1 MPSKARILNGDNE
14 SEIDECVNT
23 LRAGSVIGIPT
34 ETVYGLAAI
43 ATNKSA
49 INLVFAIKERP
60 TSHPLILHIADV
72 SMLDDWA
79 TNISSDVR
87 VLCKKFWPGPLT
99 LILHKSDKVLTE
111 VTGGRNTVAIRCP
124 NHSVTT
130 KLLKKLNDAV
140 VAPSA
145 NKFGKVSPTTAQHVV
160 NDLGSDISI
169 VLDGGE
175 CSIGLESTIIDCT
188 TTPPQLLRTGAITA
202 DQIMQECNI
211 TVVEAFGESRAPGML
226 EKHYAPMC
234 RVVLVSSSQDGLV
247 EAQRYVADGFKV
259 RLLDLNEDLEM
270 FARLLYSSLRIADKD
285 GINVAIVVRAPMK
298 GIGLAINER
307 LEKAAN
313 SFLK

>member
-1 MPSKARILNGDNE
+1 MPSKARILDGNSE
-14 SEIDECVNT
+14 SEIDECVEM

-43 ATNKSA
+43 ATNSSA
-49 INLVFAIKERP
+49 INLVFTIKERP

-79 TNISSDVR
+79 TNISSEAR
-87 VLCKKFWPGPLT
+87 ALCKKFWPGPLT

-111 VTGGRNTVAIRCP
+111 VTGGRDTVAIRCP

-169 VLDGGE
+169 VLDGGD

-202 DQIMQECNI
+202 EQILRECNI
-211 TVVEAFGESRAPGML
+211 TVVSASGESRAPGML
-226 EKHYAPMC
+226 EKHYAPVC
-234 RVVLVSSSQDGLV
+234 RVVLVSSSQEGLI

-259 RLLDLNEDLEM
+259 RLLDLTEDLDK
-270 FARLLYSSLRIADKD
+270 FARLLYSSLRTADKD

-298 GIGLAINER
+298 GIGFAINER

>member
-1 MPSKARILNGDNE
+1 MPSKARILDGNNE
-14 SEIDECVNT
+14 SEIDECVKA

-43 ATNKSA
+43 ATNSSA
-49 INLVFAIKERP
+49 INLVFTIKERP

-79 TNISSDVR
+79 TNISSEAR
-87 VLCKKFWPGPLT
+87 ALCKKFWPGPLT

-111 VTGGRNTVAIRCP
+111 VTGGRDTVAIRCP

-145 NKFGKVSPTTAQHVV
+145 NKFGKVSPTTAKHVV

-169 VLDGGE
+169 VLDGGD

-202 DQIMQECNI
+202 EQILRECNI
-211 TVVEAFGESRAPGML
+211 TVVSASGESRAPGML
-226 EKHYAPMC
+226 EKHYAPVC
-234 RVVLVSSSQDGLV
+234 RVVLVSSSQEGLI

-259 RLLDLNEDLEM
+259 RLLDLNEDLDK
-270 FARLLYSSLRIADKD
+270 FARLLYSSLRTADKD

-298 GIGLAINER
+298 GIGFAINER

>member
-1 MPSKARILNGDNE
+1 MPSKARILDGNNE
-14 SEIDECVNT
+14 SEIDECVKA

-43 ATNKSA
+43 ATNSSA
-49 INLVFAIKERP
+49 INLVFTTKERP

-79 TNISSDVR
+79 TNISSEAR
-87 VLCKKFWPGPLT
+87 ALCKKFWPGPLT

-111 VTGGRNTVAIRCP
+111 VTGGRDTVAIRCP

-145 NKFGKVSPTTAQHVV
+145 NKFGKVSPTTAKHVV

-169 VLDGGE
+169 VLDGGD

-202 DQIMQECNI
+202 EQILRECNI
-211 TVVEAFGESRAPGML
+211 TVVSASGESRAPGML
-226 EKHYAPMC
+226 EKHYAPVC
-234 RVVLVSSSQDGLV
+234 RVVLVSSSQEGLI

-259 RLLDLNEDLEM
+259 RLLDLTEDLDM
-270 FARLLYSSLRIADKD
+270 FARLLYSSLRTADID
-285 GINVAIVVRAPMK
+285 EINVAIVVRAPMK
-298 GIGLAINER
+298 GIGFAINER

>member
-1 MPSKARILNGDNE
+1 MPSKARILDGNNE
-14 SEIDECVNT
+14 SEIDECVKA

-43 ATNKSA
+43 ATNSSA
-49 INLVFAIKERP
+49 INLVFTIKERP

-79 TNISSDVR
+79 TNISSEAR
-87 VLCKKFWPGPLT
+87 ALCKKFWPGPLT

-111 VTGGRNTVAIRCP
+111 VTGGRDTVAIRCP

-145 NKFGKVSPTTAQHVV
+145 NKFGKVSPTTAKHVV

-169 VLDGGE
+169 VLDGGD

-202 DQIMQECNI
+202 EQILRECNI
-211 TVVEAFGESRAPGML
+211 TVVSASGESRAPGML
-226 EKHYAPMC
+226 EKHYAPVC
-234 RVVLVSSSQDGLV
+234 RVVLVSSSQEGLI

-259 RLLDLNEDLEM
+259 RLLDLNEDLDM
-270 FARLLYSSLRIADKD
+270 FARLLYSSLRTADKD

-298 GIGLAINER
+298 GIGFAINER

>member
-1 MPSKARILNGDNE
+1 MPSKARILDGNSE
-14 SEIDECVNT
+14 SEIDECVEM

-43 ATNKSA
+43 ATNSSA
-49 INLVFAIKERP
+49 INLVFTTKERP

-79 TNISSDVR
+79 TNISSEAR
-87 VLCKKFWPGPLT
+87 ALCKKFWPGPLT

-111 VTGGRNTVAIRCP
+111 VTGGRDTVAIRCP

-145 NKFGKVSPTTAQHVV
+145 NKFGKVSPTTAKHVV

-169 VLDGGE
+169 VLDGGD

-202 DQIMQECNI
+202 EQILRECNI
-211 TVVEAFGESRAPGML
+211 TVVSASGESRAPGML
-226 EKHYAPMC
+226 EKHYAPVC
-234 RVVLVSSSQDGLV
+234 RVVLVSSSQEGLI

-259 RLLDLNEDLEM
+259 RLLDLTEDLDK
-270 FARLLYSSLRIADKD
+270 FARLLYSSLRTADKE

-298 GIGLAINER
+298 GIGFAINER

-313 SFLK
+313 SFLQ

>member
-1 MPSKARILNGDNE
+1 MPSKARILDGNNE
-14 SEIDECVNT
+14 SEIDECVEA

-43 ATNKSA
+43 ATNSSA
-49 INLVFAIKERP
+49 INLVFTTKERP

-79 TNISSDVR
+79 TNISSEAR
-87 VLCKKFWPGPLT
+87 ALCKKFWPGPLT

-111 VTGGRNTVAIRCP
+111 VTGGRDTVAIRCP

-145 NKFGKVSPTTAQHVV
+145 NKFGKVSPTTAKHVV

-169 VLDGGE
+169 VLDGGD

-202 DQIMQECNI
+202 EQILRECNI
-211 TVVEAFGESRAPGML
+211 TVVSASGESRAPGML
-226 EKHYAPMC
+226 EKHYAPVC
-234 RVVLVSSSQDGLV
+234 RVVLVSSSQEGLI

-259 RLLDLNEDLEM
+259 RLLDLTEDLDK
-270 FARLLYSSLRIADKD
+270 FARLLYSSLRTADKD

-298 GIGLAINER
+298 GIGFAINER

>member
-1 MPSKARILNGDNE
+1 MPSKARILDGNNE
-14 SEIDECVNT
+14 SEIDECVKA

-43 ATNKSA
+43 ATYKSA

-79 TNISSDVR
+79 TNISSETR
-87 VLCKKFWPGPLT
+87 ALCKQFWPGPLT
-99 LILHKSDKVLTE
+99 LILHKSDKILTE

>member
-1 MPSKARILNGDNE
+1 M
-14 SEIDECVNT
+14 
-23 LRAGSVIGIPT
+23 
-34 ETVYGLAAI
+34 
-43 ATNKSA
+43 
-49 INLVFAIKERP
+49 
-60 TSHPLILHIADV
+60 ILHIADV

-79 TNISSDVR
+79 TNISSEAR
-87 VLCKKFWPGPLT
+87 ALCKKFWPGPLT

-111 VTGGRNTVAIRCP
+111 VTGGRDTVAIRCP

-145 NKFGKVSPTTAQHVV
+145 NKFGKVSPTTAKHVV

-169 VLDGGE
+169 VLDGGD

-202 DQIMQECNI
+202 EQIMQECNI
-211 TVVEAFGESRAPGML
+211 TVIAASGESRAPGML
-226 EKHYAPMC
+226 EKHYAPVC
-234 RVVLVSSSQDGLV
+234 RVVLVSSSQEGLV

-259 RLLDLNEDLEM
+259 RLLDLTEDLDK
-270 FARLLYSSLRIADKD
+270 FARLLYSSLRTADKD

-298 GIGLAINER
+298 GIGSAINER

-313 SFLK
+313 SFLQ

>member
-1 MPSKARILNGDNE
+1 MPSRARILDGKRE

-23 LRAGSVIGIPT
+23 LRDGSVIGIPT

-43 ATNKSA
+43 ATNSSA

-79 TNISSDVR
+79 TNISSEAR
-87 VLCKKFWPGPLT
+87 ALCKQFWPGPLT

-111 VTGGRNTVAIRCP
+111 VTGGRSTVAIRCP

-169 VLDGGE
+169 VLDGGD

-202 DQIMQECNI
+202 EQIMQECNI
-211 TVVEAFGESRAPGML
+211 TVAEASGESRAPGML

-234 RVVLVSSSQDGLV
+234 RVVLVSSSQEGLI

-259 RLLDLNEDLEM
+259 RLLDLNEDLDM
-270 FARLLYSSLRIADKD
+270 FARLLYSSLRTADKD
-285 GINVAIVVRAPMK
+285 GINVAVVVRAPMK

-313 SFLK
+313 SFLQ

>member
-79 TNISSDVR
+79 TNISSETR
-87 VLCKKFWPGPLT
+87 ALCKQFWPGPLT

-145 NKFGKVSPTTAQHVV
+145 NKFGKISPTTAQHVV

>member
-1 MPSKARILNGDNE
+1 MPSKARILDGNSE
-14 SEIDECVNT
+14 SEIDECVEM

-43 ATNKSA
+43 ATNSSA
-49 INLVFAIKERP
+49 INLVFTTKERP

-79 TNISSDVR
+79 TNISSEAR
-87 VLCKKFWPGPLT
+87 ALCKKFWPGPLT

-111 VTGGRNTVAIRCP
+111 VTGGRDTVAIRCP

-145 NKFGKVSPTTAQHVV
+145 NKFGKVSPTTAKHVV

-169 VLDGGE
+169 VLDGGD

-202 DQIMQECNI
+202 EQILRECNI
-211 TVVEAFGESRAPGML
+211 TVVSASGESRAPGML
-226 EKHYAPMC
+226 EKHYAPVC
-234 RVVLVSSSQDGLV
+234 RVVLVSSSQEGLI

-259 RLLDLNEDLEM
+259 RLLDLTEDLDK
-270 FARLLYSSLRIADKD
+270 FARLLYSSLRTADKD

-298 GIGLAINER
+298 GIGFAINER

-313 SFLK
+313 SFLQ

>member
-1 MPSKARILNGDNE
+1 MPSKARILDGNSE
-14 SEIDECVNT
+14 SEIDECVEM

-43 ATNKSA
+43 ATNSSA
-49 INLVFAIKERP
+49 INLVFTTKERP

-79 TNISSDVR
+79 TNISSEAR
-87 VLCKKFWPGPLT
+87 ALCKKFWPGPLT

-111 VTGGRNTVAIRCP
+111 VTGGRDTVAIRCP

-145 NKFGKVSPTTAQHVV
+145 NKFGKVSPTTAKHVV

-169 VLDGGE
+169 VLDGGD

-202 DQIMQECNI
+202 EHILRECNI
-211 TVVEAFGESRAPGML
+211 TVVAASGESRAPGML
-226 EKHYAPMC
+226 EKHYAPVC
-234 RVVLVSSSQDGLV
+234 RVVLVSSSQEGLI

-259 RLLDLNEDLEM
+259 RLLDLTEDLDM
-270 FARLLYSSLRIADKD
+270 FARLLYSSLRTADKD
-285 GINVAIVVRAPMK
+285 GITVAIVVRAPMK
-298 GIGLAINER
+298 GIGFAINER

>member
-1 MPSKARILNGDNE
+1 MPSKARILDGNNE
-14 SEIDECVNT
+14 SEIDECVKA

-43 ATNKSA
+43 ATNSSA
-49 INLVFAIKERP
+49 INLVFTTKERP

-79 TNISSDVR
+79 TNISSEAR
-87 VLCKKFWPGPLT
+87 ALCKKFWPGPLT

-111 VTGGRNTVAIRCP
+111 VTGGRDTVAIRCP

-145 NKFGKVSPTTAQHVV
+145 NKFGKVSPTTAKHVV

-169 VLDGGE
+169 VLDGGD

-202 DQIMQECNI
+202 EHILRECNI
-211 TVVEAFGESRAPGML
+211 TVVAASGESRAPGML
-226 EKHYAPMC
+226 EKHYAPVC
-234 RVVLVSSSQDGLV
+234 RVVLVSSSQEGLI

-259 RLLDLNEDLEM
+259 RLLDLTEDLDK
-270 FARLLYSSLRIADKD
+270 FARLLYSSLRTADKD

-298 GIGLAINER
+298 GIGFAINER

>member
-1 MPSKARILNGDNE
+1 MPSKARILDGNSE
-14 SEIDECVNT
+14 SEIDECVEM

-43 ATNKSA
+43 ATNSSA
-49 INLVFAIKERP
+49 INLVFTTKERP

-79 TNISSDVR
+79 TNISSEAR
-87 VLCKKFWPGPLT
+87 ALCKKFWPGPLT

-111 VTGGRNTVAIRCP
+111 VTGGRDTVAIRCP

-169 VLDGGE
+169 VLDGGD

-202 DQIMQECNI
+202 EQILRECNI
-211 TVVEAFGESRAPGML
+211 TVVAASGESRAPGML
-226 EKHYAPMC
+226 EKHYAPVC
-234 RVVLVSSSQDGLV
+234 RVVLVSSSQEGLI

-259 RLLDLNEDLEM
+259 RLLDLTEDLDK
-270 FARLLYSSLRIADKD
+270 FARLLYSSLRTADKD

-298 GIGLAINER
+298 GIGFAINER

>member
-1 MPSKARILNGDNE
+1 MPSKARILDGNSE
-14 SEIDECVNT
+14 SEIDECVEM

-43 ATNKSA
+43 ATNSSA
-49 INLVFAIKERP
+49 INLVFKTKERP

-79 TNISSDVR
+79 TNISSEAR
-87 VLCKKFWPGPLT
+87 ALCKKFWPGPLT

-111 VTGGRNTVAIRCP
+111 VTGGRDTVAIRCP

-145 NKFGKVSPTTAQHVV
+145 NKFGKVSPTTAKHVV

-169 VLDGGE
+169 VLDGGD

-202 DQIMQECNI
+202 EQILRECNI
-211 TVVEAFGESRAPGML
+211 TVVSASGESRAPGML
-226 EKHYAPMC
+226 EKHYAPVC
-234 RVVLVSSSQDGLV
+234 RVVLVSSSQEGLI

-259 RLLDLNEDLEM
+259 RLLDLTEDLDK
-270 FARLLYSSLRIADKD
+270 FARLLYSSLRTADKD

-298 GIGLAINER
+298 GIGFAINER

-313 SFLK
+313 SFLQ

>member
-1 MPSKARILNGDNE
+1 MPSKARILDGNSE
-14 SEIDECVNT
+14 SEIDECVEM

-43 ATNKSA
+43 ATNSSA
-49 INLVFAIKERP
+49 INLVFTTKERP

-79 TNISSDVR
+79 TNISSEAR
-87 VLCKKFWPGPLT
+87 ALCKKFWPGPLT

-111 VTGGRNTVAIRCP
+111 VTGGRDTVAIRCP

-145 NKFGKVSPTTAQHVV
+145 NKFGKVSPTTAKHVV

-169 VLDGGE
+169 VLDGGD

-202 DQIMQECNI
+202 EQILRECNI
-211 TVVEAFGESRAPGML
+211 TVVAASGESRAPGML
-226 EKHYAPMC
+226 EKHYAPVC
-234 RVVLVSSSQDGLV
+234 RVVLVSSSQEGLI

-259 RLLDLNEDLEM
+259 RLLDLTEDLDM
-270 FARLLYSSLRIADKD
+270 FARLLYSSLRTADKD
-285 GINVAIVVRAPMK
+285 GITVAIVVRAPMK
-298 GIGLAINER
+298 GIGFAINER

-313 SFLK
+313 SFLQ

>member
-1 MPSKARILNGDNE
+1 MPSKARIVDGNSE
-14 SEIDECVNT
+14 SEIDECVEM

-43 ATNKSA
+43 ATNSSA
-49 INLVFAIKERP
+49 INLVFTTKERP

-79 TNISSDVR
+79 TNISSETR
-87 VLCKKFWPGPLT
+87 ALCKKFWPGPLT

-111 VTGGRNTVAIRCP
+111 VTGGRDTVAIRCP

-145 NKFGKVSPTTAQHVV
+145 NKFGKVSPTTAKHVV
-160 NDLGSDISI
+160 NDLGSDISL
-169 VLDGGE
+169 VLDGGD

-202 DQIMQECNI
+202 EQILRECNI
-211 TVVEAFGESRAPGML
+211 TVVSASGESRAPGML
-226 EKHYAPMC
+226 EKHYAPVC
-234 RVVLVSSSQDGLV
+234 RVVLVSSSQEGLI

-259 RLLDLNEDLEM
+259 RLLDLTEDLDM
-270 FARLLYSSLRIADKD
+270 FARLLYSSLRTADKD
-285 GINVAIVVRAPMK
+285 GITVAIVVRAPMK
-298 GIGLAINER
+298 GIGFAINER

>member
-1 MPSKARILNGDNE
+1 MPSKARILDGNNE
-14 SEIDECVNT
+14 SEIDECVKA

-43 ATNKSA
+43 ATNSSA
-49 INLVFAIKERP
+49 INLVFTTKERP

-79 TNISSDVR
+79 TNISSEAR
-87 VLCKKFWPGPLT
+87 ALCKKFWPGPLT

-111 VTGGRNTVAIRCP
+111 VTGGRDTVAIRCP

-145 NKFGKVSPTTAQHVV
+145 NKFGKVSPTTAKHVV

-169 VLDGGE
+169 VLDGGD

-202 DQIMQECNI
+202 EQILRECNI
-211 TVVEAFGESRAPGML
+211 TVVSASGESRAPGML
-226 EKHYAPMC
+226 EKHYAPVC
-234 RVVLVSSSQDGLV
+234 RVVLVSSSQEGLI

-259 RLLDLNEDLEM
+259 RLLDLTEDLDM
-270 FARLLYSSLRIADKD
+270 FARLLYSSLRTADKD

-298 GIGLAINER
+298 GIGFAINER

-313 SFLK
+313 SFLQ

>member
-1 MPSKARILNGDNE
+1 MPSKARILDGNNE
-14 SEIDECVNT
+14 SEIDECVKA

-43 ATNKSA
+43 ATNSSA

-79 TNISSDVR
+79 TNISSEAR
-87 VLCKKFWPGPLT
+87 ALCKKFWPGPLT

-111 VTGGRNTVAIRCP
+111 VTGGRDTVAIRYP

-145 NKFGKVSPTTAQHVV
+145 NKFGKVSPTTAKHVV
-160 NDLGSDISI
+160 NDLGSDIST
-169 VLDGGE
+169 VLDGGD

-211 TVVEAFGESRAPGML
+211 TVVEASGESRAPGML
-226 EKHYAPMC
+226 EKHYAPVC
-234 RVVLVSSSQDGLV
+234 RVVLVSSSQEGLI
-247 EAQRYVADGFKV
+247 EAQRYVDDGFKV
-259 RLLDLNEDLEM
+259 RLLDLTEDLDM
-270 FARLLYSSLRIADKD
+270 FARLLYSSLRTADKD
-285 GINVAIVVRAPMK
+285 AINVAIVVRAPMK

-313 SFLK
+313 SFLL

>member
-1 MPSKARILNGDNE
+1 MPSKARILDGNNE
-14 SEIDECVNT
+14 SEIDECVKA

-43 ATNKSA
+43 ATNSSA
-49 INLVFAIKERP
+49 INLVFTTKERP

-79 TNISSDVR
+79 TNISSEAR
-87 VLCKKFWPGPLT
+87 ALCKKFWPGPLT

-111 VTGGRNTVAIRCP
+111 VTGGRDTVAIRCP

-169 VLDGGE
+169 VLDGGD

-202 DQIMQECNI
+202 EQILRECNI
-211 TVVEAFGESRAPGML
+211 TVVSASGESRAPGML
-226 EKHYAPMC
+226 EKHYAPVC
-234 RVVLVSSSQDGLV
+234 RVVLVSSSQEGLI

-259 RLLDLNEDLEM
+259 RLLDLTEDLDK
-270 FARLLYSSLRIADKD
+270 FARLLYSSLRTADKD

-298 GIGLAINER
+298 GIGFAINER

>member
-1 MPSKARILNGDNE
+1 MPSKARILDGNSE
-14 SEIDECVNT
+14 SEIDECVEM

-43 ATNKSA
+43 ATNSSA
-49 INLVFAIKERP
+49 INLVFTTKERP

-79 TNISSDVR
+79 TNISSEAR
-87 VLCKKFWPGPLT
+87 ALCKKFWPGPLT

-111 VTGGRNTVAIRCP
+111 VTGGRDTVAIRCP

-169 VLDGGE
+169 VLDGGD

-202 DQIMQECNI
+202 EQILRECNI
-211 TVVEAFGESRAPGML
+211 TVVSASGESRAPGML
-226 EKHYAPMC
+226 EKHYAPVC
-234 RVVLVSSSQDGLV
+234 RVVLVSSSQEGLI

-259 RLLDLNEDLEM
+259 RLLDLTEDLDM
-270 FARLLYSSLRIADKD
+270 FARLLYSSLRTADKD
-285 GINVAIVVRAPMK
+285 GITVAIVVRAPMK
-298 GIGLAINER
+298 GIGFAINER

-313 SFLK
+313 SFLQ

>member
-1 MPSKARILNGDNE
+1 MPSKARILDGNSE
-14 SEIDECVNT
+14 SEIDECVEM

-43 ATNKSA
+43 ATNSSA
-49 INLVFAIKERP
+49 INLVFTTKERP

-79 TNISSDVR
+79 TNISSEAR
-87 VLCKKFWPGPLT
+87 ALCKKFWPGPLT

-111 VTGGRNTVAIRCP
+111 VTGDRDTVAIRCP

-145 NKFGKVSPTTAQHVV
+145 NKFGKVSPTTAKHVV
-160 NDLGSDISI
+160 NDLGSDISL
-169 VLDGGE
+169 VLDGGD

-202 DQIMQECNI
+202 EQILRECNI
-211 TVVEAFGESRAPGML
+211 TVVSASGESRAPGML
-226 EKHYAPMC
+226 EKHYAPVC
-234 RVVLVSSSQDGLV
+234 RVVLVSSSQEGLI

-259 RLLDLNEDLEM
+259 RLLDLNEDLDK
-270 FARLLYSSLRIADKD
+270 FARLLYSSLRTADKD
-285 GINVAIVVRAPMK
+285 GINVAIVVRAPMN
-298 GIGLAINER
+298 GMGFAINER

-313 SFLK
+313 SFLQ

>member
-1 MPSKARILNGDNE
+1 MPSKARILDGNNE
-14 SEIDECVNT
+14 SEIDECVKA

-43 ATNKSA
+43 ATNSSA
-49 INLVFAIKERP
+49 INLVFTIKERP

-79 TNISSDVR
+79 TNISSEAR
-87 VLCKKFWPGPLT
+87 ALCKKFWPGPLT

-111 VTGGRNTVAIRCP
+111 VTGGRDTVAIRCP

-145 NKFGKVSPTTAQHVV
+145 NKFGKVSPTTAKHVV

-169 VLDGGE
+169 VLDGGD

-202 DQIMQECNI
+202 EHILRECNI
-211 TVVEAFGESRAPGML
+211 TVVAASGESRAPGML
-226 EKHYAPMC
+226 EKHYAPVC
-234 RVVLVSSSQDGLV
+234 RVVLVSSSQEGLI

-259 RLLDLNEDLEM
+259 RLLDLTEDLDM
-270 FARLLYSSLRIADKD
+270 FARLLYSSLRTADKD
-285 GINVAIVVRAPMK
+285 GITVAIVVRAPMK
-298 GIGLAINER
+298 GIGFAINER

>member
-1 MPSKARILNGDNE
+1 MPSKARILDGNNE
-14 SEIDECVNT
+14 SEIDECVKA

-43 ATNKSA
+43 ATNSSA
-49 INLVFAIKERP
+49 INLVFTIKERP

-79 TNISSDVR
+79 TNISSEAR
-87 VLCKKFWPGPLT
+87 ALCKKFWPGPLT

-111 VTGGRNTVAIRCP
+111 VTGGRDTVAIRCP

-169 VLDGGE
+169 VLDGGD

-202 DQIMQECNI
+202 EQILRECNI
-211 TVVEAFGESRAPGML
+211 TVVSASGESRAPGML
-226 EKHYAPMC
+226 EKHYAPVC
-234 RVVLVSSSQDGLV
+234 RVVLVSSSQEGLI

-259 RLLDLNEDLEM
+259 RLLDLTEDLDM
-270 FARLLYSSLRIADKD
+270 FARLLYSSLRTADKD
-285 GINVAIVVRAPMK
+285 GITVAIVVRAPMK
-298 GIGLAINER
+298 GIGFAINER

>member
-1 MPSKARILNGDNE
+1 
-14 SEIDECVNT
+14 
-23 LRAGSVIGIPT
+23 
-34 ETVYGLAAI
+34 
-43 ATNKSA
+43 
-49 INLVFAIKERP
+49 
-60 TSHPLILHIADV
+60 
-72 SMLDDWA
+72 MLDDWA
-79 TNISSDVR
+79 TNISSEAR
-87 VLCKKFWPGPLT
+87 ALCKKFWPGPLT

-111 VTGGRNTVAIRCP
+111 VTGGRDTVAIRCP

-145 NKFGKVSPTTAQHVV
+145 NKFGKVSPTTAKHVV

-169 VLDGGE
+169 VLDGGD

-202 DQIMQECNI
+202 EQILRECNI
-211 TVVEAFGESRAPGML
+211 TVVSASGESRAPGML
-226 EKHYAPMC
+226 EKHYAPVC
-234 RVVLVSSSQDGLV
+234 RVVLVSSSQEGLI

-259 RLLDLNEDLEM
+259 RLLDLTEDLDM
-270 FARLLYSSLRIADKD
+270 FARLLYSSLRTADKD
-285 GINVAIVVRAPMK
+285 GITVAIVVRAPMK
-298 GIGLAINER
+298 GIGFAINER

>member
-1 MPSKARILNGDNE
+1 MPSKARILDGNSE
-14 SEIDECVNT
+14 SEIDECVKA

-43 ATNKSA
+43 ATNSSA
-49 INLVFAIKERP
+49 INLVFTIKERP

-79 TNISSDVR
+79 TNISSEAR
-87 VLCKKFWPGPLT
+87 ALCKKFWPGPLT

-111 VTGGRNTVAIRCP
+111 VTGGRDTVAIRCP

-145 NKFGKVSPTTAQHVV
+145 NKFGKVSPTTAKHVV

-169 VLDGGE
+169 VLDGGD

-202 DQIMQECNI
+202 EQILRECNI
-211 TVVEAFGESRAPGML
+211 TVVSASGESRAPGML
-226 EKHYAPMC
+226 EKHYAPVC
-234 RVVLVSSSQDGLV
+234 RVVLVSSSQEGLI

-259 RLLDLNEDLEM
+259 RLLDLNEDLDK
-270 FARLLYSSLRIADKD
+270 FARLLYSSLRTADKD
-285 GINVAIVVRAPMK
+285 GITVAIVVRAPMK
-298 GIGLAINER
+298 GIGFAINER

-313 SFLK
+313 SFLQ

>member
-1 MPSKARILNGDNE
+1 MPSKARILDGNNE
-14 SEIDECVNT
+14 SEIDECVKA

-43 ATNKSA
+43 ATNSSA
-49 INLVFAIKERP
+49 INLVFTIKERP

-79 TNISSDVR
+79 TNISSEAR
-87 VLCKKFWPGPLT
+87 ALCKKFWPGPLT

-111 VTGGRNTVAIRCP
+111 VTGGRDTVAIRCP

-145 NKFGKVSPTTAQHVV
+145 NKFGKVSPTTAKHVV
-160 NDLGSDISI
+160 NDLGSDISL
-169 VLDGGE
+169 VLDGGD

-202 DQIMQECNI
+202 EQILRECNI
-211 TVVEAFGESRAPGML
+211 TVVSASGESRAPGML
-226 EKHYAPMC
+226 EKHYAPVC
-234 RVVLVSSSQDGLV
+234 RVVLVSSSQEGLI

-259 RLLDLNEDLEM
+259 RLLDLTEDLDK
-270 FARLLYSSLRIADKD
+270 FARLLYSSLRTADKD
-285 GINVAIVVRAPMK
+285 GMNVAIVVRAPMK
-298 GIGLAINER
+298 GIGFAINER

>member
-1 MPSKARILNGDNE
+1 MPSKARILDGNSE
-14 SEIDECVNT
+14 SEIDECVEM

-43 ATNKSA
+43 ATNSSA
-49 INLVFAIKERP
+49 INLVFTTKERP

-79 TNISSDVR
+79 TNISSETR
-87 VLCKKFWPGPLT
+87 ALCKKFWPGPLT

-111 VTGGRNTVAIRCP
+111 VTGGRDTVAIRCP

-169 VLDGGE
+169 VLDGGD

-202 DQIMQECNI
+202 EHILQECNI
-211 TVVEAFGESRAPGML
+211 TVVAASGESRAPGML
-226 EKHYAPMC
+226 EKHYAPVC
-234 RVVLVSSSQDGLV
+234 RVVLVSSSQEGLI

-259 RLLDLNEDLEM
+259 RLLDLNEDLDK
-270 FARLLYSSLRIADKD
+270 FARLLYSSLRTADKD
-285 GINVAIVVRAPMK
+285 GINVAIVVRAPMN
-298 GIGLAINER
+298 GMGFAINER

>member
-1 MPSKARILNGDNE
+1 MPSKARILDGNSE
-14 SEIDECVNT
+14 SEIDECVEM

-43 ATNKSA
+43 ATNSSA
-49 INLVFAIKERP
+49 INLVFTTKERP

-79 TNISSDVR
+79 TNISSEAR
-87 VLCKKFWPGPLT
+87 ALCKKFWPGPLT

-111 VTGGRNTVAIRCP
+111 VTGGRDTVAIRCP

-145 NKFGKVSPTTAQHVV
+145 NKFGKVSPTTAKHVV

-169 VLDGGE
+169 VLDGGD

-202 DQIMQECNI
+202 EQILRECNI
-211 TVVEAFGESRAPGML
+211 TVVSASGESRAPGML
-226 EKHYAPMC
+226 EKHYAPVC
-234 RVVLVSSSQDGLV
+234 RVVLVSSSQEGLI

-259 RLLDLNEDLEM
+259 RLLDLTEDLDK
-270 FARLLYSSLRIADKD
+270 FARLLYSSLRTADKD

-298 GIGLAINER
+298 GIGFAINER

>member
-1 MPSKARILNGDNE
+1 MPSKARILDGNNE
-14 SEIDECVNT
+14 SEIDECVKA

-43 ATNKSA
+43 ATNSSA
-49 INLVFAIKERP
+49 INLVFTIKERP

-79 TNISSDVR
+79 TNISSEAR
-87 VLCKKFWPGPLT
+87 ALCKKFWPGPLT

-111 VTGGRNTVAIRCP
+111 VTGGRDTVAIRCP

-145 NKFGKVSPTTAQHVV
+145 NKFGKVSPTTAKHVV

-169 VLDGGE
+169 VLDGGD

-202 DQIMQECNI
+202 EHILQECNI
-211 TVVEAFGESRAPGML
+211 TVVAASGESRAPGML
-226 EKHYAPMC
+226 EKHYAPVC
-234 RVVLVSSSQDGLV
+234 RVVLVSSSQEGLI

-259 RLLDLNEDLEM
+259 RLLDLNEDLDK
-270 FARLLYSSLRIADKD
+270 FARLLYSSLRTADKD

-298 GIGLAINER
+298 GIGFAINER

>member
-79 TNISSDVR
+79 TNISSETR
-87 VLCKKFWPGPLT
+87 ALCKQFWPGPLT
-99 LILHKSDKVLTE
+99 LILHKSDKILTE

-211 TVVEAFGESRAPGML
+211 TVVEASGESRAPGML

>member
-1 MPSKARILNGDNE
+1 MPSKARILDGNSE
-14 SEIDECVNT
+14 SEIDECVEM

-43 ATNKSA
+43 ATNSSA
-49 INLVFAIKERP
+49 INLVFTTKERP

-79 TNISSDVR
+79 TNISSEAR
-87 VLCKKFWPGPLT
+87 ALCKKFWPGPLT

-111 VTGGRNTVAIRCP
+111 VTGGRDTVAIRCP

-145 NKFGKVSPTTAQHVV
+145 NKFGKVSPTTAKHVV

-169 VLDGGE
+169 VLDGGD

-202 DQIMQECNI
+202 EQILRECNI
-211 TVVEAFGESRAPGML
+211 TVVSASGESRAPGML
-226 EKHYAPMC
+226 EKHYAPVC
-234 RVVLVSSSQDGLV
+234 RVVLVSSSQEGLI

-259 RLLDLNEDLEM
+259 RLLDLTEDLDM
-270 FARLLYSSLRIADKD
+270 FARLLYSSLRTADKD
-285 GINVAIVVRAPMK
+285 GITVAIVVRAPMK
-298 GIGLAINER
+298 GIGFAINER

-313 SFLK
+313 SFLQ

>member
-1 MPSKARILNGDNE
+1 MPSKARILDGNSE
-14 SEIDECVNT
+14 SEIDECVEM

-43 ATNKSA
+43 ATNSSA
-49 INLVFAIKERP
+49 INLVFTIKERP

-79 TNISSDVR
+79 TNISSEAR
-87 VLCKKFWPGPLT
+87 ALCKKFWPGPLT

-111 VTGGRNTVAIRCP
+111 VTGGRDTVAIRCP

-145 NKFGKVSPTTAQHVV
+145 NKFGKVSPTTAKHVV
-160 NDLGSDISI
+160 NDLGSDISL
-169 VLDGGE
+169 VLDGGD

-202 DQIMQECNI
+202 EQILRECNI
-211 TVVEAFGESRAPGML
+211 TVVSASGESRAPGML
-226 EKHYAPMC
+226 EKHYAPVC
-234 RVVLVSSSQDGLV
+234 RVVLVSSSQEGLI

-259 RLLDLNEDLEM
+259 RLLDLTEDLDK
-270 FARLLYSSLRIADKD
+270 FARLLYSSLRTADKD

-298 GIGLAINER
+298 GIGFAINER

>member
-1 MPSKARILNGDNE
+1 MPSKARILDGNSE
-14 SEIDECVNT
+14 SEIDECVEM

-43 ATNKSA
+43 ATNSSA
-49 INLVFAIKERP
+49 INLVFTIKERP

-79 TNISSDVR
+79 TNISSEAR
-87 VLCKKFWPGPLT
+87 ALCKKFWPGPLT

-111 VTGGRNTVAIRCP
+111 VTGGRDTVAIRCP

-145 NKFGKVSPTTAQHVV
+145 NKFGKVSPTTAKHVV

-169 VLDGGE
+169 VLDGGD

-202 DQIMQECNI
+202 EQILRECNI
-211 TVVEAFGESRAPGML
+211 TVVSASGESRAPGML
-226 EKHYAPMC
+226 EKHYAPVC
-234 RVVLVSSSQDGLV
+234 RVVLVSSSQEGLI

-259 RLLDLNEDLEM
+259 RLLDLTEDLDK
-270 FARLLYSSLRIADKD
+270 FARLLYSSLRTADKD
-285 GINVAIVVRAPMK
+285 GITVAIVVRAPMK
-298 GIGLAINER
+298 GIGFAINER

>member
-1 MPSKARILNGDNE
+1 MPSKARILDGNNE
-14 SEIDECVNT
+14 SEIDECVKA

-43 ATNKSA
+43 ATNSSA
-49 INLVFAIKERP
+49 INLVFTIKERP

-79 TNISSDVR
+79 TNISSEAR
-87 VLCKKFWPGPLT
+87 ALCKKFWPGPLT

-111 VTGGRNTVAIRCP
+111 VTGGRDTVAIRCP

-145 NKFGKVSPTTAQHVV
+145 NKFGKVSPTTAKHVV

-169 VLDGGE
+169 VLDGGD

-202 DQIMQECNI
+202 EHILRECNI
-211 TVVEAFGESRAPGML
+211 TVVAASGESRAPGML
-226 EKHYAPMC
+226 EKHYAPVC
-234 RVVLVSSSQDGLV
+234 RVVLVSSSQEGLI

-259 RLLDLNEDLEM
+259 RLLDLTEDLDK
-270 FARLLYSSLRIADKD
+270 FARLLYSSLRTADKD
-285 GINVAIVVRAPMK
+285 GITVAIVVRAPMK
-298 GIGLAINER
+298 GIGFAINER

>member
-1 MPSKARILNGDNE
+1 VPSKARILDGNSE
-14 SEIDECVNT
+14 SEIDECVEM

-43 ATNKSA
+43 ATNSSA
-49 INLVFAIKERP
+49 INLVFTTKERP

-79 TNISSDVR
+79 TNISSEAR
-87 VLCKKFWPGPLT
+87 ALCKKFWPGPLT

-111 VTGGRNTVAIRCP
+111 VTGGRDTVAIRCP

-145 NKFGKVSPTTAQHVV
+145 NKFGKVSPTTAKHVV

-169 VLDGGE
+169 VLDGGD

-202 DQIMQECNI
+202 EQILRECNI
-211 TVVEAFGESRAPGML
+211 TVVSASGESRAPGML
-226 EKHYAPMC
+226 EKHYAPVC
-234 RVVLVSSSQDGLV
+234 RVVLVSSSQEGLT

-259 RLLDLNEDLEM
+259 RLLDLNEDLDK
-270 FARLLYSSLRIADKD
+270 FARLLYSSLRTADKD
-285 GINVAIVVRAPMK
+285 GINVAIVVRAPMN
-298 GIGLAINER
+298 GMGFAINER

-313 SFLK
+313 SFLQ